1 MASSAAAAKE
11 SSKDPEADGT
21 LKKSGAPDLKNMRR
35 SVSYDYREPGKRAKN
50 RNQEV
55 QIRFK
60 TGFRNTVYDVMK
72 KRGWKFT
79 DSDLDWDIH
88 WADRDWI
95 SMTFD
100 HIHLEHWQRVN
111 HYRNC
116 RELCRKDLLIKNV
129 MRRKRQ
135 CEREKR
141 YDEASKYD
149 FCPTTYVLPGDYALF
164 AEEFKKYNGV
174 PWIMKPIGKAQG
186 KGIFMFTK
194 LKDIAKWKTEFRWK
208 PENGDV
214 EAYVVQRYIANPYL
228 VGGKKFDMRIYA
240 LVTSYQP
247 LKVYLYRR
255 GFARFSAAR
264 YSASFNSSD
273 ISNNYMH
280 LTNVAIQKHGDEYNK
295 DTGGKWD
302 LRQLKLHLI
311 SRHGIQTVDKMFYD
325 CQMIIIHSLLS
336 VQPVMMNDKHCFELY
351 GYDIMFDDEYRPWLI
366 EVNASPSLTANTK
379 EDYKMKFELLNDMFD
394 IIDIE
399 KRMTGEE
406 EQVGGF
412 DLIYTN
418 NTVLVDRPCM
428 YSTFLGCTLPPRRSA
443 AQLRAKQRVKQEAAA
458 KEAKKTAVGKKNSV
472 SDRRGS
478 KRGMMPG
485 PPKAKSSARPSQ
497 YGVRKNS
504 IASKKSAKR
513 RGSEE
518 EE

>member
-1 MASSAAAAKE
+1 M
-11 SSKDPEADGT
+11 DHEAHRE
-21 LKKSGAPDLKNMRR
+21 GAGQR
-35 SVSYDYREPGKRAKN
+35 
-50 RNQEV
+50 
-55 QIRFK
+55 
-60 TGFRNTVYDVMK
+60 
-72 KRGWKFT
+72 
-79 DSDLDWDIH
+79 
-88 WADRDWI
+88 
-95 SMTFD
+95 
-100 HIHLEHWQRVN
+100 HIHVHQV
-111 HYRNC
+111 
-116 RELCRKDLLIKNV
+116 
-129 MRRKRQ
+129 
-135 CEREKR
+135 
-141 YDEASKYD
+141 
-149 FCPTTYVLPGDYALF
+149 
-164 AEEFKKYNGV
+164 
-174 PWIMKPIGKAQG
+174 
-186 KGIFMFTK
+186 KGYCQ
-194 LKDIAKWKTEFRWK
+194 WKTEFRWK

-273 ISNNYMH
+273 ISNNFMH

-325 CQMIIIHSLLS
+325 CQMIVIHSLLS

-412 DLIYTN
+412 DLVYTN

-428 YSTFLGCTLPPRRSA
+428 YSTFLGCELPPRRSA

-458 KEAKKTAVGKKNSV
+458 KEAKKNAVVKKNSV

-478 KRGMMPG
+478 KRGIVPG

-504 IASKKSAKR
+504 IASKKAAK
-513 RGSEE
+513 SQVSDEE
-518 EE
+518 E